1 MKQSRK
7 IWLPTLCGMLIAVS
21 FCGTADVWAQLTG
34 SGKLVPVVWNNGKIY
49 FFQGS
54 EYARY
59 DIAQDM
65 ADSDDG
71 SGNAYPRPIRNNW
84 PGLLKRTWTRQSSG
98 LLRLREGQKSR
109 RSPTFSKA
117 ISS

>member
-1 MKQSRK
+1 
-7 IWLPTLCGMLIAVS
+7 MLIAVS
-21 FCGTADVWAQLTG
+21 FCGTVDVWAQLTG
-34 SGKLVPVVWNNGKIY
+34 SGKLVPVVWNNGKVY

-71 SGNAYPRPIRNNW
+71 NGNAYPRPIRNNW
-84 PGLLKRTWTRQSSG
+84 PGLFEENMDAAAFWPAPPPG
-98 LLRLREGQKSR
+98 GAEIGAGQRPK
-109 RSPTFSKA
+109 F
-117 ISS
+117 